1 MATRTRTQTEWSK
14 DIRHYEG
21 LIRKTAA
28 RYVAFVEEDFEDICA
43 IFRSKVWKALVRFDP
58 ERSKMTQ
65 DTFVFSCVK
74 NQGKDLVKASRSEA
88 ARHRRWDTFIEDEAP
103 VRDHGTG
110 RGAHDFTRDS
120 FEHQYLQLPS
130 DAVYGRIDEGVLLLP
145 STLTETE
152 RLVVGLL
159 YLDYMQSEA
168 IVLLGISKGVM
179 ERTMRSIRDKM
190 ADWRPSAS
198 EAAVVVALDA
208 LPADLPP
215 LAAAA

>member
-21 LIRKTAA
+21 LVRKTAA

-65 DTFVFSCVK
+65 DTFVFSCIK
-74 NQGKDLVKASRSEA
+74 NQGKDLVKGSRSEA
-88 ARHRRWDTFIEDEAP
+88 AKHRRRDTFIEDEAP
-103 VRDHGTG
+103 S
-110 RGAHDFTRDS
+110 GARAANDYLRDS

-198 EAAVVVALDA
+198 ETAVVVALDA

>member
-1 MATRTRTQTEWSK
+1 MATITRTEAEWAAAIK
-14 DIRHYEG
+14 HYEG

-28 RYVAFVEEDFEDICA
+28 RYVPWVEEDFEDICA
-43 IFRSKVWKALVRFDP
+43 VLRAKVWRALIKYDP

-74 NQGKDLVKASRSEA
+74 NQGKDLVKRSRSEA
-88 ARHRRWDTFIEDEAP
+88 AKHRRKETYIEDEAP
-103 VRDHGTG
+103 QRDRSGD

-120 FEHQYLQLPS
+120 FDHQYLQLPS
-130 DAVYGRIDEGVLLLP
+130 EDVYGRIDEGVLLLP
-145 STLTETE
+145 STLSETE

-168 IVLLGISKGVM
+168 IILLGISKGVM

-198 EAAVVVALDA
+198 EAVAVALDD
-208 LPADLPP
+208 LPAVAPP
-215 LAAAA
+215 LATAA